1 MVLIGLQSRWFK
13 SSDLRTRRTVWG
25 KRARLNYA
33 LNGLFSRA
41 CVLPRRRSYLKNGF
55 LLYFHH
61 SARVAYHA
69 TLRRHR
75 LPQACVDEACIIFAI
90 YTSPFNGAAR
100 LITAAITF
108 AIQFNSISL
117 ATKTIVRTLV
127 FTDVLTELT
136 SSACEDYP
144 EEQTQYACSC
154 GRARLLAR
162 RFIDYGKPHPYEDNN
177 AYLQAKSWCS
187 STRWRVKN
195 GLAGLKT
202 R

>member
-1 MVLIGLQSRWFK
+1 MSDAIYRYMTRLSFLFCIAVWNRPEAGKTNVKFERRKVTNFHLVLIGLQSRWFK
-13 SSDLRTRRTVWG
+13 SSDLRTRRTAWG

-61 SARVAYHA
+61 SARIAYHA

-75 LPQACVDEACIIFAI
+75 LPQACVDEACITFAI

-108 AIQFNSISL
+108 AIQFNSISFKL

-136 SSACEDYP
+136 
-144 EEQTQYACSC
+144 
-154 GRARLLAR
+154 
-162 RFIDYGKPHPYEDNN
+162 
-177 AYLQAKSWCS
+177 
-187 STRWRVKN
+187 
-195 GLAGLKT
+195 
-202 R
+202 